1 MSNQKPS
8 QKKPLKNA
16 LILTGVAFQMGIT
29 IYLGAYF
36 GKKLDAHFNTSKTY
50 TLILTLLALLIS
62 LWSVLVQLK
71 KINDKYDESG
81 N

>member
-1 MSNQKPS
+1 MDNQK
-8 QKKPLKNA
+8 KKNQIHKYLA
-16 LILTGVAFQMGIT
+16 LTGVAFQMGIT

-71 KINDKYDESG
+71 KINDKYDETG

>member
-1 MSNQKPS
+1 MSNPN
-8 QKKPLKNA
+8 KKNQLHKYLA
-16 LILTGVAFQMGIT
+16 LTGIAIQMGIT

-36 GKKLDAHFNTSKTY
+36 GKKLDSYFESNKTY

-62 LWSVLVQLK
+62 LWSVLAQLK
-71 KINDKYDESG
+71 KINDKYDEPG